1 MVAKIADD
9 DSDVEVDHYEPD
21 ISKVQDFSE
30 DSDSEPGKTG
40 AETKPAEDANL
51 DAFLSGDPSQKE
63 YESFWGLNIVFNETM
78 KCILNEL
85 LFIYLQILTRFSL

>member
-21 ISKVQDFSE
+21 ISKVQDFSD
-30 DSDSEPGKTG
+30 DSDSEPAVAGV
-40 AETKPAEDANL
+40 ETKQADDANL

-63 YESFWGLNIVFNETM
+63 YESF
-78 KCILNEL
+78 
-85 LFIYLQILTRFSL
+85 

>member
-21 ISKVQDFSE
+21 ISKVQDFSD
-30 DSDSEPGKTG
+30 DSDSEPAVVNG
-40 AETKPAEDANL
+40 AGTKPADDANL

-63 YESFWGLNIVFNETM
+63 YESF
-78 KCILNEL
+78 
-85 LFIYLQILTRFSL
+85 